1 MAELKD
7 GIIVDKT
14 VTEKIFSKNE
24 KGAMDVKKIKGIV
37 IHQTN
42 SQSAESTFNA
52 YTAGRYNTKKKITE
66 YFGAHFL
73 IDRGSG
79 TYRENKKDKPYPGID
94 GKIYQTAH
102 VNQICNHAGNLKS
115 KLYPTNSHSIGIE
128 IVGRFDET
136 DGYPASSV
144 AQVESAAWLVAT
156 LIELLSSI
164 ASTDAKDDHLY
175 AHGDIS
181 SGKKPSEGVSSLEQI
196 RKQIEKEKAAK
207 EKAAKAEGITVHT
220 SIPFRMPPMAI
231 DNTRV
236 IIRYVPLHLAD
247 GE

>member
-7 GIIVDKT
+7 GILKDSA
-14 VTEKIFSKNE
+14 VTEKIFPKNE
-24 KGAMDVKKIKGIV
+24 KGVMDLKKVKGIV

-42 SQSAESTFNA
+42 SQTAESTFNA
-52 YTAGRYNTKKKITE
+52 YTAGRKNPKTGALE
-66 YFGAHFL
+66 YYGAHFL

-79 TYRENKKDKPYPGID
+79 TYKENKKDKPYTGID

-102 VNQICNHAGNLKS
+102 VTQICSHAGHLKN

-128 IVGRFDET
+128 LVARFDET

-144 AQVESAAWLVAT
+144 AQIESATWLVST
-156 LIELLSSI
+156 LIDLISSI
-164 ASTDAKDDHLY
+164 GSSDKVY

-181 SGKKPSEGVSSLEQI
+181 YGKKESEGVSSLEQI
-196 RKQIEKEKAAK
+196 QKEIERKKAEKAK
-207 EKAAKAEGITVHT
+207 EITIHS

-236 IIRYVPLHLAD
+236 VIRYVPLHFSD

>member
-1 MAELKD
+1 MAEIKD
-7 GIIVDKT
+7 GILSDKA
-14 VTEKIFSKNE
+14 VAQKIFPKNE
-24 KGAMDVKKIKGIV
+24 KGAMDLKKVTGIV

-42 SQSAESTFNA
+42 SQTADSTFNA
-52 YTAGRYNTKKKITE
+52 YTAGRKNPKTGAIE

-79 TYRENKKDKPYPGID
+79 TYKENKKDKPYTGID

-102 VNQICNHAGNLKS
+102 LTQKCAHAGNLKS
-115 KLYPTNSHSIGIE
+115 KTYPTNSHSIGIE
-128 IVGRFDET
+128 IVARFDET
-136 DGYPASSV
+136 DGYPASSN
-144 AQVESAAWLVAT
+144 AQVESATWLVTT
-156 LIELLSSI
+156 LVELISSI
-164 ASTDAKDDHLY
+164 GSTDKIY

-181 SGKKPSEGVSSLEQI
+181 YGKKESEGVSSLEQI
-196 RKQIEKEKAAK
+196 RKEIERRELEKKKAEKAK
-207 EKAAKAEGITVHT
+207 EITVHS

-236 IIRYVPLHLAD
+236 VIRYLPPKFSD